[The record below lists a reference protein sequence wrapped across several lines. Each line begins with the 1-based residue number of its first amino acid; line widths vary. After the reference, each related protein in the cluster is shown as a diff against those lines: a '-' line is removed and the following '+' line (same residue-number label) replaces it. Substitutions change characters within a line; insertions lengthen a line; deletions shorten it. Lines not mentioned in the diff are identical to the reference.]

1 MTKKSIVTATAIAAA
16 ALCAGCGSVNQTLAA
31 RKETVEMYHIFD
43 FKTQADVATMARAAA
58 NGLAQNTGS
67 VQSSTPLQIG
77 STVPEVPGKFTLVD
91 MASTIGGGMGTMMQ
105 IAAAQNG
112 GAELKVAKCDGA
124 AWTSKAVRN
133 VSGSSNLTLYSCL
146 YRYRAGYNLDMYA
159 VFSKSSG
166 GLTGVLQSGTD
177 AIVGT
182 PEAWVNKTIVDT
194 VRAIEQA
201 AGTQGVHLEGQPALG
216 PLPAVD
222 KLGQR

>member
-1 MTKKSIVTATAIAAA
+1 
-16 ALCAGCGSVNQTLAA
+16 
-31 RKETVEMYHIFD
+31 
-43 FKTQADVATMARAAA
+43 
-58 NGLAQNTGS
+58 
-67 VQSSTPLQIG
+67 
-77 STVPEVPGKFTLVD
+77 
-91 MASTIGGGMGTMMQ
+91 
-105 IAAAQNG
+105 
-112 GAELKVAKCDGA
+112 LKVAKCDGA

>member
-1 MTKKSIVTATAIAAA
+1 
-16 ALCAGCGSVNQTLAA
+16 
-31 RKETVEMYHIFD
+31 
-43 FKTQADVATMARAAA
+43 
-58 NGLAQNTGS
+58 
-67 VQSSTPLQIG
+67 
-77 STVPEVPGKFTLVD
+77 
-91 MASTIGGGMGTMMQ
+91 MQ
-105 IAAAQNG
+105 LAAAQNG

-133 VSGSSNLTLYSCL
+133 ISGSSNLTLYSCL
-146 YRYRAGYNLDMYA
+146 YRYRAGYNLDLYA

-166 GLTGVLQSGTD
+166 GLNGVLQSGAD

-201 AGTQGVHLEGQPALG
+201 AGTRGVHLEGQPALG

-222 KLGQR
+222 KLSRG